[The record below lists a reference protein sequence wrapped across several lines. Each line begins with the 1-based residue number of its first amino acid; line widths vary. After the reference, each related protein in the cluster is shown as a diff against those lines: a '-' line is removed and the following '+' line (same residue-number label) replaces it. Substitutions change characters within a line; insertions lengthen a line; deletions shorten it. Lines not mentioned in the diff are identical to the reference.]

1 MARWPGVLVLLVVM
15 MVMPVQAEETA
26 VTQSRA
32 LVGAF
37 MVELKGELESA
48 IRSQGPAEAVSVCQ
62 RRAPAIAARL
72 SQESGGKVARTS
84 LRLRNPA
91 NAPDAWERQVLERF
105 EQLREQGMDPTSLE
119 YSEVVST
126 DGRSEL
132 RYMKAIPTGSICLIC
147 HGQDID
153 ADVQEALTRLYP
165 QDQATGFSPG
175 DIRGAFTVTRPL
187 NGKGE

>member
-1 MARWPGVLVLLVVM
+1 MARWKCVLVLLVAM
-15 MVMPVQAEETA
+15 MAPPVQAEEVA
-26 VTQSRA
+26 VTESRA
-32 LVGAF
+32 IVGAF
-37 MVELKGELESA
+37 MAELKGELEAA
-48 IRSQGPAEAVSVCQ
+48 IRTQGPVEAVSVCQ
-62 RRAPAIAARL
+62 RVAPALAARL

-84 LRLRNPA
+84 LKLRNPA

-105 EQLREQGMDPTSLE
+105 EQMRQQGSDPMALE
-119 YSEVVST
+119 HSEVVSI
-126 DGRSEL
+126 DEQKVQ
-132 RYMKAIPTGSICLIC
+132 RYMKAIPTGSICLLC

-153 ADVQEALTRLYP
+153 PDVQEALKRLYP

>member
-1 MARWPGVLVLLVVM
+1 MARWTGVLVLLMVM
-15 MVMPVQAEETA
+15 MALPVRAQETA
-26 VTQSRA
+26 VTESRA

-37 MVELKGELESA
+37 MAELKGELESA
-48 IRSQGPAEAVSVCQ
+48 IRTQGPMEAVGVCQ
-62 RRAPAIAARL
+62 QQAPAIAARL
-72 SQESGGKVARTS
+72 SRESGGMVARTS

-126 DGRSEL
+126 EGRREL
-132 RYMKAIPTGSICLIC
+132 RYMKAIPTGSICLLC

-153 ADVQEALTRLYP
+153 ADVQEALKRLYP

-187 NGKGE
+187 NGRGE

>member
-1 MARWPGVLVLLVVM
+1 MARWTGVLVLLMVM
-15 MVMPVQAEETA
+15 MALPVRAQETA
-26 VTQSRA
+26 VTESRA

-37 MVELKGELESA
+37 MAELKGELESA
-48 IRSQGPAEAVSVCQ
+48 IRTQGPVEAVSVCQ
-62 RRAPAIAARL
+62 QKAPAIAARL
-72 SQESGGKVARTS
+72 SRESGGKVARTS

-105 EQLREQGMDPTSLE
+105 EQLRKQGKDPTSLE

-126 DGRSEL
+126 EGRREL
-132 RYMKAIPTGSICLIC
+132 RYMKAIPMGSICLLC

-153 ADVQEALTRLYP
+153 ADVQEALKRLYP

-187 NGKGE
+187 NGRGE